1 MKIIN
6 FNFNVENEDE
16 VLLGMV
22 LRDRLMMNVLLD
34 TNMEKIKKEIKTR
47 NIHILGVIEDLE
59 KIVSYDVCGETFP
72 REAVEEL
79 LLTLPDFPEEDMRNP
94 SYLKVRND
102 LLAEEATR
110 IKKEELKILKRSIW
124 NQKTND
130 DLDYIFQTIIGEVI

>member
-6 FNFNVENEDE
+6 FNFNIEDKDE

-22 LRDRLMMNVLLD
+22 LRDRLAINILLD
-34 TNMEKIKKEIKTR
+34 NNMEKIKKEIKTR
-47 NIHILGVIEDLE
+47 NIHILGVIEDLG

-79 LLTLPDFPEEDMRNP
+79 LLTLPDFPEEDMNNI
-94 SYLKVRND
+94 SYQKVRKD
-102 LLAEEATR
+102 LLVEEATR
-110 IKKEELKILKRSIW
+110 IRNEKLEILERSIW